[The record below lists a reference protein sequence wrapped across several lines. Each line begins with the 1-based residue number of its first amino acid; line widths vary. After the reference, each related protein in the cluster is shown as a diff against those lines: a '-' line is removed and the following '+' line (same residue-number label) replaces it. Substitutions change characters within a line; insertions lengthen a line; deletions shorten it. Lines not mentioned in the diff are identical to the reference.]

1 MRRGSGG
8 AGNRGR
14 GYIPGA
20 DASIEPI
27 AVEMVRRCSIAHRLT
42 KATACTP
49 SPRRLDFG
57 FQKKK
62 TVQADRQAGAGGGRV
77 GLVRGPRPVRVT
89 RKNLKFPHG
98 PPAPRVPRGPR
109 TRQIK
114 GGYCT
119 RPDHAQARGPRRH
132 FFLQQTYGVTTG
144 SRSPAVRW
152 VSNEGAGGSGTRV
165 RRPRFKNWARLVLYD
180 SEAGCWSRF

>member
-1 MRRGSGG
+1 MSGG
-8 AGNRGR
+8 VGCVYGR
-14 GYIPGA
+14 RAPLGEL
-20 DASIEPI
+20 EP
-27 AVEMVRRCSIAHRLT
+27 
-42 KATACTP
+42 P
-49 SPRRLDFG
+49 SVPLLHPLF
-57 FQKKK
+57 FAPTSCK

-89 RKNLKFPHG
+89 RKNLKFPRG